1 MDATRKCGPQSGA
14 QEVQILSAGSC
25 APDLAC
31 RRGAAVALRD
41 IRRGVSECWLV
52 ACWMRGPCWEFLVLC
67 CSGSAQLCWLFLEG
81 SLFHLFLSWPLFLD
95 RQGEGSQWRE
105 GCRTLVCVRCR
116 LRICAGMG
124 SPLFGSGCAA
134 AQLCWRWRFCVS
146 ICFAAQLCWEGQ
158 EFSDVCAAQRV
169 VVLLRI
175 RAGGLG
181 FAIVRRFGF
190 SFPCRL
196 ERR

>member
-1 MDATRKCGPQSGA
+1 M
-14 QEVQILSAGSC
+14 
-25 APDLAC
+25 
-31 RRGAAVALRD
+31 
-41 IRRGVSECWLV
+41 
-52 ACWMRGPCWEFLVLC
+52 
-67 CSGSAQLCWLFLEG
+67 CWLFLEG

-95 RQGEGSQWRE
+95 RQEEGSQWRE

-124 SPLFGSGCAA
+124 SPLFGSGCTA

-146 ICFAAQLCWEGQ
+146 VCFAAQLCWDGQ
-158 EFSDVCAAQRV
+158 ECSEVCAAQRV

-175 RAGGLG
+175 RAGGLS
-181 FAIVRRFGF
+181 FAVVRRFGF

-196 ERR
+196 ERRWNTVVLRRCRFLHSRFTGTLPYIFLLLRHFYSLLRGAVPCPFHILKSFKHSCLRGHTP